1 MGSEADYEASSI
13 PKLSLFSFPTKPP
26 KPKGILTPPPQVT
39 ASVPFQWEEAPGKPR
54 PCSTAE
60 PKPKHRS
67 ARSLE
72 LPPRLLLLSESKIT
86 NIPSPTTV
94 LDGPYVG
101 RSISYRFSLRSP
113 DSLGGKRLVKEKGR
127 STRWGSFRKNIKEV
141 VEGTVDF
148 KPSPVV
154 NVGGGGGGDS
164 DTKVKITRVKKRSV
178 SLLNL
183 SHTRTRSHLLASI
196 YDSLKQAVPWRR
208 RQERIRKMDS

>member
-1 MGSEADYEASSI
+1 M
-13 PKLSLFSFPTKPP
+13 
-26 KPKGILTPPPQVT
+26 
-39 ASVPFQWEEAPGKPR
+39 
-54 PCSTAE
+54 
-60 PKPKHRS
+60 
-67 ARSLE
+67 
-72 LPPRLLLLSESKIT
+72 
-86 NIPSPTTV
+86 
-94 LDGPYVG
+94 G

-113 DSLGGKRLVKEKGR
+113 DSLGGKRLVKEKGG

-183 SHTRTRSHLLASI
+183 SHTRTRSHLLANI

-208 RQERIRKMDS
+208 RQEKIRKMDS